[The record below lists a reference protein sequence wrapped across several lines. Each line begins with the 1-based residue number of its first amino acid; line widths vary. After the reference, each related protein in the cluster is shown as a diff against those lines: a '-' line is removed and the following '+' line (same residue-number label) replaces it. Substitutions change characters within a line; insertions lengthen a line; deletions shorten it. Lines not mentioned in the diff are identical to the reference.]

1 MISIKRMLAFL
12 SIAAPLCLGCNSQR
26 GAKETPTP
34 APAPVVIVKPERQ
47 SLRRII
53 EQPGAIQPDEQ
64 TELVAKL
71 PAYVAKLHADIG
83 KVVRGPKYDS
93 QGHEIEPGE
102 LLAKLTIPELEEELN
117 QKKAK
122 ARYAEAQV
130 KQAEKAKIAA
140 EANVGT
146 ARATLDE
153 AKAMKERWESE
164 SERMAAMT
172 KTGSVEV
179 QTREETKRQYK
190 ASIARVASADA
201 GVLKAEADAGKADAD
216 LLAAREQV
224 HLSKAEVGQIE
235 ALLTYTKIRAP
246 YDGIVVRRHV
256 NTGDFLRGEAGK
268 GGAGIFTVART
279 NPVRVVVAVPE
290 ADAGL
295 IEEKA
300 EATLDVLG
308 RSLKGQVSRTSW
320 ALQQGSRTLRAEI
333 DMPNADGK
341 LRPGTYV
348 YARITGRLPET
359 WTLPTSAVVKQGE
372 AMVCFLIED
381 GKAVRTQ
388 VQVGHNDGQ
397 RVQVLKKQK
406 QGASGWED
414 LTESDQVASVAANVT
429 QGQQV
434 QRVASEK

>member
-26 GAKETPTP
+26 AGKETPTP

-130 KQAEKAKIAA
+130 KQTEKAKIAA

-146 ARATLDE
+146 ARAALDE

-216 LLAAREQV
+216 VLAAREQV
-224 HLSKAEVGQIE
+224 NLSKAEVGQIE

-268 GGAGIFTVART
+268 G
-279 NPVRVVVAVPE
+279 
-290 ADAGL
+290 
-295 IEEKA
+295 
-300 EATLDVLG
+300 
-308 RSLKGQVSRTSW
+308 
-320 ALQQGSRTLRAEI
+320 
-333 DMPNADGK
+333 
-341 LRPGTYV
+341 
-348 YARITGRLPET
+348 
-359 WTLPTSAVVKQGE
+359 
-372 AMVCFLIED
+372 
-381 GKAVRTQ
+381 
-388 VQVGHNDGQ
+388 
-397 RVQVLKKQK
+397 
-406 QGASGWED
+406 
-414 LTESDQVASVAANVT
+414 
-429 QGQQV
+429 
-434 QRVASEK
+434 